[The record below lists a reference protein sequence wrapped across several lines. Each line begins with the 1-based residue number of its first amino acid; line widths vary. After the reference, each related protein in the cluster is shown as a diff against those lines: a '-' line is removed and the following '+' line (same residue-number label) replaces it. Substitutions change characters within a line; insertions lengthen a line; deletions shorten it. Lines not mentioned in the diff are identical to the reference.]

1 MLGKAQQ
8 YSSPLTIADYF
19 ILLIRHL
26 GVSKSA
32 TSKDIK
38 KAYYEL
44 AKKFHPDTNKGDKE
58 AQKKFQE
65 VSEAY
70 ECLSDDNKRKQY
82 DAFGHAGANGG
93 GNPFEGFNT
102 GGAWNFR
109 YQIGIEL
116 HKIFNTKSVLLF
128 RSSIDPEELFRT
140 IFGEKS
146 WTGGGVGGGATDHF
160 DFGARA
166 EYQVVISSFKGY
178 WRFSVLLNFE
188 K

>member
-1 MLGKAQQ
+1 M
-8 YSSPLTIADYF
+8 
-19 ILLIRHL
+19 
-26 GVSKSA
+26 SKSA
-32 TSKDIK
+32 SAKDIK

-82 DAFGHAGANGG
+82 DAFGPAGANGG

-109 YQIGIEL
+109 LIMSLPFNSHSFIFYKTEHWIILDLPLIQRSCSGPYLGINLGLEEVSVGVLQTISTLEL
-116 HKIFNTKSVLLF
+116 QQNLK
-128 RSSIDPEELFRT
+128 
-140 IFGEKS
+140 
-146 WTGGGVGGGATDHF
+146 
-160 DFGARA
+160 
-166 EYQVVISSFKGY
+166 
-178 WRFSVLLNFE
+178 
-188 K
+188 